1 MNQKLI
7 KKLPIL
13 GLLLFSI
20 IFILTAIYLLSP
32 KKPKLP
38 EIFTADGDNLE
49 GTVKIKAGLEGLPPD
64 AEVKKAAVI
73 RSANGWSGTA
83 ILSAAGE
90 GILDITGLESQQ
102 ELSIHTHPYLIK
114 TITGIDPSTVEEIFF
129 PNLITGD
136 LNQDGAINVV
146 DWSWISKNYQAE

>member
-1 MNQKLI
+1 MNQKPI

-64 AEVKKAAVI
+64 AEVKKAAII
-73 RSANGWSGTA
+73 RSAGGWSGTS

-90 GILDITGLESQQ
+90 GYLDITGLTGSQN
-102 ELSIHTHPYLIK
+102 LTIYIHPYLIK
-114 TITGIDPSTVEEIFF
+114 TIAGINPADAEEISF

-146 DWSWISKNYQAE
+146 DWSWISKNYKAE